1 MTKYRY
7 SRQDPAASREF
18 YMYSPYEGEKFI
30 NAYENDRNNVFF
42 ALDTLLGKSSPIR
55 HEDFFSIDKYGLSD
69 VTATLRD
76 YIMVMKSNFE
86 TIMASG
92 LCQTHKKT
100 VLSLY
105 NLLSE
110 SQGSDLTLSTS
121 INNFIGTFERQKG
134 LLIKKM
140 DCLDPNHEVQTIDD
154 LCILALSC
162 VLSQPSERRC
172 RYKSLNTVL
181 KINDLLI
188 FRYRNCEFRHPLLLY
203 YCIFFERFM
212 LLSVQKL
219 MSFR

>member
-1 MTKYRY
+1 MTEYRY
-7 SRQDPAASREF
+7 SRHDPAASGEF

-30 NAYENDRNNVFF
+30 NAYETDRNNVCV

-69 VTATLRD
+69 VTAMLQD
-76 YIMVMKSNFE
+76 YTMVTTSNLE
-86 TIMASG
+86 TVIVAS

-100 VLSLY
+100 VLGLY

-110 SQGSDLTLSTS
+110 SQGSDLKLPHSV
-121 INNFIGTFERQKG
+121 NNFIRTFERKKG

-140 DCLDPNHEVQTIDD
+140 SLNPDRKVQTIDD

-162 VLSQPSERRC
+162 VLSKPSERRC

-188 FRYRNCEFRHPLLLY
+188 FRFRNCEFRHPKLLY
-203 YCIFFERFM
+203 YSIFFERFF
-212 LLSVQKL
+212 LRSVQKL
-219 MSFR
+219 MSLK

>member
-1 MTKYRY
+1 MTEYRY
-7 SRQDPAASREF
+7 SRQDPAAFREF

-30 NAYENDRNNVFF
+30 NAYENDRNNVCF
-42 ALDTLLGKSSPIR
+42 ALDTLLGKTSPIR

-69 VTATLRD
+69 VTAMLQD

-86 TIMASG
+86 TNIVSS

-110 SQGSDLTLSTS
+110 SQVSDPKLSPS

-134 LLIKKM
+134 LLVKKM
-140 DCLDPNHEVQTIDD
+140 DCIDPDHKIQTIDD

-172 RYKSLNTVL
+172 RYKSINTVL

-188 FRYRNCEFRHPLLLY
+188 FRFRNCEFRHPLLLY
-203 YCIFFERFM
+203 YSIFFERFM
-212 LLSVQKL
+212 LFSVQKL
-219 MSFR
+219 MSLK

>member
-1 MTKYRY
+1 MTEYRY

-30 NAYENDRNNVFF
+30 NAYENDRNNVCF
-42 ALDTLLGKSSPIR
+42 ALDTLLGKTSPIR

-69 VTATLRD
+69 VTAMLQD

-86 TIMASG
+86 TNIVSS

-110 SQGSDLTLSTS
+110 SQGSELKLSPS
-121 INNFIGTFERQKG
+121 INNYIGTFERQKG
-134 LLIKKM
+134 LLVKKM
-140 DCLDPNHEVQTIDD
+140 DCIDPDHKIQTIDD

-172 RYKSLNTVL
+172 RYKSINTVL

-188 FRYRNCEFRHPLLLY
+188 FRFRNCEFRHPLLLY
-203 YCIFFERFM
+203 YSIFFERFM
-212 LLSVQKL
+212 LFSVQKL
-219 MSFR
+219 MSLK